1 MFVKSHRRD
10 FATATNIRI
19 GLLLGVA
26 LAGTP
31 AFGQTAA
38 PATAAAEDTGGLSE
52 IIVTAERRSENL
64 QKVPVAIVALGTE
77 KLSQL
82 QVQSFNDYA
91 RFLPSLSFDS
101 IGPGS
106 ANVYFR
112 GVASGG
118 DGNHSGPLP
127 SVGQYLD
134 EQPITTIGGTLDIHV
149 YDIARVEALAGPQG
163 TLYGASSQAGT
174 IRIITNKPE
183 LGKFK
188 AGYDLQLNKV
198 DKGGVGGIA
207 EAFVNVPV
215 SDNAAVRVV
224 GWYDREAGYIDN
236 IPSSRTFPMSGFTIN
251 NAATAK
257 KNYNTVDTVG
267 ARALLR
273 MEFGDWSIT
282 PGIMG
287 QSQIANGNF
296 SVKQGLPDLTTAHY
310 YPERSK
316 DDWFQASLTIEGK
329 ISDFD
334 VTYAGSYL
342 ERKVD
347 SQSDYTDYTVYYD
360 NYSTYMR
367 DNAGNPVNP
376 SQTITGHDRFS
387 KMSHEL
393 RISSPSDKRLRLIA
407 GAFYQR
413 QTRVI
418 EQNYIIKGLGT
429 TTFFDTD
436 PESDTF
442 GSSLNGRSVTGRPDT
457 WWLTKQ
463 YRIDRDYAL
472 FGQAALDIVDGLTLT
487 AGGRLYKFDNSLIG
501 FFGYG
506 LNNPLSG
513 PGEDACF
520 GPPTTAGAPCTDLGN
535 IDANGKITPKQSKG
549 NGFIHKLNLAWQIN
563 PDILVYGTWSR
574 GYRPGGINRR
584 GTLPPYNADFL
595 TNYEIGFKGSFLDRR
610 LRFNGAIFQEEW
622 KAVQLAFL
630 GQNGLTEIQ
639 NAGNARIRGIEGE
652 LTLAPA
658 QGLTITASGTYT
670 DAHLTT
676 NYCKISNS
684 PDCTMPGPAGQS
696 NFIRAPIGQQLPVTP
711 DFKGNIVARYEFP
724 AGPYQMHIQGDAT
737 YVGSRWPALR
747 TDDRDALGKLP
758 AYTVAD
764 FAIGGSRDGFTAEIF
779 LNNAFDS
786 RGSIT
791 RFAQCSTVGCAPIG
805 TYDVVTKPRTVGV
818 RFGQKF

>member
-1 MFVKSHRRD
+1 MFVKSHRSA
-10 FATATNIRI
+10 FASAANIRT
-19 GLLLGVA
+19 GLLLGAA

-31 AFGQTAA
+31 AFAQPTPAT
-38 PATAAAEDTGGLSE
+38 ATAAAAEETGLAE

-77 KLSQL
+77 KLDQL
-82 QVQSFNDYA
+82 QVQNFNDYA
-91 RFLPSLSFDS
+91 KFLPSLSFDS

-183 LGKFK
+183 LGKLK
-188 AGYDLQLNKV
+188 GGYDLELNKI
-198 DKGGVGGIA
+198 DKGGVGGVA
-207 EAFVNVPV
+207 EGFINVPV
-215 SDNAAVRVV
+215 SDNAALRVV

-236 IPSSRTFPMSGFTIN
+236 IPSTRTYPISGFTIN

-257 KNYNTVDTVG
+257 KNYNTVDTFG

-273 MEFGDWSIT
+273 VELGDWSIT

-296 SVKQGLPDLTTAHY
+296 SVKEGLPDLTTAHY
-310 YPERSK
+310 YPERFK

-334 VTYAGSYL
+334 ITYAGSYL

-347 SQSDYTDYTVYYD
+347 STSDYTDYTVYYD
-360 NYSTYMR
+360 NYSSYIT
-367 DNAGNPVNP
+367 DNAGNPINP
-376 SQTITGHDRFS
+376 SQRITGHDRFS
-387 KMSHEL
+387 KLSQEL
-393 RISSPSDKRLRLIA
+393 RISSPADKKLRLIA

-418 EQNYIIKGLGT
+418 EQNYFIDGLAT
-429 TTFFDTD
+429 AT
-436 PESDTF
+436 
-442 GSSLNGRSVTGRPDT
+442 SVTGRPDT

-463 YRIDRDYAL
+463 YRIDRDYAV

-506 LNNPLSG
+506 AGNPLG
-513 PGEDACF
+513 TPGENLCF

-549 NGFIHKLNLAWQIN
+549 NGFIHKLNLAWQVN
-563 PDILVYGTWSR
+563 PDILIYGTWSR

-584 GTLPPYNADFL
+584 GTLPPYAADFL

-610 LRFNGAIFQEEW
+610 VRFNGAVFQEEW
-622 KAVQLAFL
+622 KNVQLAFL

-639 NAGNARIRGIEGE
+639 NAGNARIRGIEGD
-652 LTLAPA
+652 LTLAPV
-658 QGLTITASGTYT
+658 QGLTLSAGGTYT

-676 NYCKISNS
+676 NYCRISNS
-684 PDCTMPGPAGQS
+684 PDCSLPGPTGQT
-696 NFIRAPIGQQLPVTP
+696 NFIRAPIGQALPVTP
-711 DFKGNIVARYEFP
+711 DFKGNIVGRYEFP
-724 AGPYQMHIQGDAT
+724 VGKLDAHFQGAVT
-737 YVGSRWPALR
+737 YVGSRWAALR

-758 AYTVAD
+758 AYTLAD
-764 FAIGGSRDGFTAEIF
+764 FSFGVKTTGGLTAEIY

-805 TYDVVTKPRTVGV
+805 TYDVVVKPRTVGIK
-818 RFGQKF
+818 FGQRF